1 MSFENVMDT
10 FTLKIEKTWFEKELN
25 FILLNKTE
33 LVFLVK
39 AHFCLRKK
47 AEVSKNRISPFH
59 FFKFQMSKNSY
70 KTPLKRKIYYYF
82 CIFKPIASCHWLS
95 QDWSWQFR
103 KRKKKKNSSCA
114 FIVTLPNTTKFVS
127 FSALKSVPVVRAL
140 DCKLKRLRFYT
151 HVLLRRKSAKQIA
164 VAYSY
169 QRVTSAIRL
178 STCFSSLVKF
188 FFFFSFTF
196 KLLIYPRRG

>member
-1 MSFENVMDT
+1 MFFFS
-10 FTLKIEKTWFEKELN
+10 KSP
-25 FILLNKTE
+25 
-33 LVFLVK
+33 FLFK
-39 AHFCLRKK
+39 KKK
-47 AEVSKNRISPFH
+47 AKVSKNRTSPFH
-59 FFKFQMSKNSY
+59 FFKFQMSKNSH

-103 KRKKKKNSSCA
+103 KRKKKRKKISSCA
-114 FIVTLPNTTKFVS
+114 FIVTLPNTIKFVS

-151 HVLLRRKSAKQIA
+151 HILLRRKSAKQIA

-188 FFFFSFTF
+188 FFFSHSLLSYWFTPEAVF
-196 KLLIYPRRG
+196 FFLSASLPKGKWNR

>member
-1 MSFENVMDT
+1 MIWKGVEFY
-10 FTLKIEKTWFEKELN
+10 

-33 LVFLVK
+33 LVKV
-39 AHFCLRKK
+39 HFCLRKR
-47 AEVSKNRISPFH
+47 AEVSKNRTSPFH
-59 FFKFQMSKNSY
+59 FFFFKFLMSKNSH

-103 KRKKKKNSSCA
+103 KKKEKKNSSCA
-114 FIVTLPNTTKFVS
+114 FIVTLPNTTKSLYHF
-127 FSALKSVPVVRAL
+127 LHLSVPVVGAL
-140 DCKLKRLRFYT
+140 DCRLKGLRFYT
-151 HVLLRRKSAKQIA
+151 HILLRRKSAKQIA

-169 QRVTSAIRL
+169 QRITSAIRL

-188 FFFFSFTF
+188 FFFSFTF
-196 KLLIYPRRG
+196 KLLIYPGSSFFSISIST